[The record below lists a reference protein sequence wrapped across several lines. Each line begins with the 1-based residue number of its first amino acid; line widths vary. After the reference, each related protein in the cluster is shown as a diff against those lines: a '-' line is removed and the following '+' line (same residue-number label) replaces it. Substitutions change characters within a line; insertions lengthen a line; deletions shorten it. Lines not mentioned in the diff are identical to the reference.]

1 MKCHS
6 KRSDSR
12 GEAWRSGEG
21 LRDSS
26 RASRRMRFMVG
37 FLVLNCPCVD
47 MLGLRSWGGG
57 RKGFEVVTVL
67 KED

>member
-26 RASRRMRFMVG
+26 RASRRIRFMVG
-37 FLVLNCPCVD
+37 LLVLNCPCVD
-47 MLGLRSWGGG
+47 MVG
-57 RKGFEVVTVL
+57 RW
-67 KED
+67 